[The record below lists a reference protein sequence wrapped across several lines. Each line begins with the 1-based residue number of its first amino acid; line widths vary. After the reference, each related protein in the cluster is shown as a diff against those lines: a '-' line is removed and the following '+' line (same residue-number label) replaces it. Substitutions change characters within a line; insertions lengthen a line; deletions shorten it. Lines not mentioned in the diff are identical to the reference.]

1 MVILIS
7 AKIAVYLINP
17 WRSLEMPLINCKIKS
32 KLKWTN
38 HCVLSVLATENS
50 NVNSDS
56 TIFVFKDTKLYAS
69 IVVLSVKNNQKLSK
83 ILAKDLRD

>member
-1 MVILIS
+1 
-7 AKIAVYLINP
+7 
-17 WRSLEMPLINCKIKS
+17 MPLINCKIKL

-38 HCVLSVLATENS
+38 HCVLSLLATENS

-56 TIFVFKDTKLYAS
+56 TIFIIKDTKLYVS

-83 ILAKDLRD
+83 ILAKDLRDQFIGMNIKSENKNRTNEY

>member
-1 MVILIS
+1 
-7 AKIAVYLINP
+7 
-17 WRSLEMPLINCKIKS
+17 MPLINCKIKL

-38 HCVLSVLATENS
+38 HCVLSLLATENS

-56 TIFVFKDTKLYAS
+56 TIFIIKDTKLYVS